1 MICLFDYDSLLY
13 YSVYRIVSISD
24 MKGLLSA
31 QPELPYKDRKQK
43 AFNYIIDESFVRMG
57 EKTLKIFDSIES
69 TGYNLTGFEY
79 YITNCKNSV
88 RKEISPYYKSNRKPN
103 KYVSELRSM
112 LIKEGSAIFNDKYE
126 ADDLIADRAKELR
139 NLGKDYIV
147 VSIDKD
153 LKQIAGLHFDYY
165 PIYAK
170 NPETGEKIFVR
181 LKGLSFTS
189 AFESAEMLAM
199 QMLMGDSG
207 DRVKGLP
214 SIGEKRA
221 QKLLKDCQKPFSLF
235 RKVVSEYIKRDGD
248 FLGKVV
254 NDDGIEEDVFF
265 DWRIELM
272 TNYRL
277 IKLGKTLE
285 L

>member
-13 YSVYRIVSISD
+13 HSVYRIVSISD
-24 MKGLLSA
+24 MKSLLSSL
-31 QPELPYKDRKQK
+31 PELPYQERKQK
-43 AFNYIIDESFVRMG
+43 AFDYIIDESFGRMG
-57 EKTLKIFDSIES
+57 EKTLKIFDAIEA

-79 YITNCKNSV
+79 YITHCKNSV

-103 KYVSELRSM
+103 KYVSALRKM
-112 LIKEGSAIFNDKYE
+112 LISEGSVSFSAEYE

-139 NLGKDYIV
+139 NEGKDYIV

-170 NPETGEKIFVR
+170 NPETGEKLFVR

-189 AFESAEMLAM
+189 EFESAEMLAL

-214 SIGEKRA
+214 KIGPKRA
-221 QKLLKDCQKPFSLF
+221 ETLLKDCKKPYSLF
-235 RKVVSEYIKRDGD
+235 RKVVSEYIKR
-248 FLGKVV
+248 
-254 NDDGIEEDVFF
+254 NDENF
-265 DWRIELM
+265 DWRIEIM

-285 L
+285 LWHFTEQKY